1 MAGLGYRHFV
11 GIAIAGSMLVSST
24 GAVAA
29 TETIPTT
36 QVNPWAALSAMS
48 DGASAAVLCGSAAT
62 AATAAVAAAQPA
74 TGCVLPVL
82 DTAAAPPPPAPVPV
96 PPVEPV
102 SGGLGI
108 SPLLIALGVLA
119 VGAVAF
125 LVLRHHHHNANSPA

>member
-1 MAGLGYRHFV
+1 MAGFGYRHFV
-11 GIAIAGSMLVSST
+11 GLAIAGSMLVSST

-29 TETIPTT
+29 TESIPVT
-36 QVNPWAALSAMS
+36 QVNPWAVLSAMS
-48 DGASAAVLCGSAAT
+48 GGASAAVLCGSAAT

-96 PPVEPV
+96 PPVEAP
-102 SGGLGI
+102 SAGLGI

-119 VGAVAF
+119 AGAVLF
-125 LVLRHHHHNANSPA
+125 FVLRHHHHANSPM